1 VRKPTIPAAIVLLL
15 FLAFL
20 PACANLST
28 EGGAS
33 PALGPDRP
41 SASSNTATSSPS
53 TLPERIRCGIAWL
66 WASYTRLKTAGSLP
80 GLDDLRADI
89 VDLES
94 VASRGDLLAA
104 LDLYARARARVT
116 KIAEGM

>member
-1 VRKPTIPAAIVLLL
+1 VRKPTIPAVIVLLL

-33 PALGPDRP
+33 PTLGPDRP
-41 SASSNTATSSPS
+41 SASNTATSSPS

-80 GLDDLRADI
+80 GLDDLRVDI

>member
-1 VRKPTIPAAIVLLL
+1 MRKPTIPAVIVLLL

-41 SASSNTATSSPS
+41 SASNTSSPS